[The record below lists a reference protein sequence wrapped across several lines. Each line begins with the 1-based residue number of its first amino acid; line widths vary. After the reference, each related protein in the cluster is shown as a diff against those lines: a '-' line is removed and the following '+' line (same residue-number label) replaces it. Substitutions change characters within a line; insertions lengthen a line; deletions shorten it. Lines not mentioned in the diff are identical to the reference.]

1 MEHVEKTVF
10 RSLISIHCLR
20 PSHKSN
26 CPAGPKA
33 QLWSTVLPHASDRLK
48 LDHGGKGTLR
58 DSCLF
63 QGLPYSLDQYL
74 SEGGSERV

>member
-20 PSHKSN
+20 PSHKVVKPSSVLHESN
-26 CPAGPKA
+26 CPAGLKA

-48 LDHGGKGTLR
+48 LDHGGKGTH
-58 DSCLF
+58 
-63 QGLPYSLDQYL
+63 
-74 SEGGSERV
+74 